1 MENSIKVNQ
10 KQANIVIDNIKIN
23 VFVYELNVKAIFKVD
38 LYQENGNFITSE
50 YVEILG
56 EDFINWE
63 QDDFVINYI
72 LDKLNLTAINGN

>member
-1 MENSIKVNQ
+1 MENNIKVVQ
-10 KQANIVIDNIKIN
+10 KQTNISIDSIKIN

-50 YVEILG
+50 YIEISG
-56 EDFINWE
+56 QDFINWE

-72 LDKLNLTAINGN
+72 LDKLNLTKL

>member
-1 MENSIKVNQ
+1 MENNIKVIQ
-10 KQANIVIDNIKIN
+10 KQTNISIDSIKIN

-50 YVEILG
+50 YIEISG
-56 EDFINWE
+56 QDFINWE

-72 LDKLNLTAINGN
+72 LDKLNLTKL